1 MTKKIFFLAGEQSGD
16 MHGALVIKRLKEIDP
31 TIQVS
36 GVGGSQMKAAGMDCI
51 YSCDDLAVIGFLEV
65 VKNIGKL
72 LGIEKGIKGW
82 LKKEKPDMV
91 VLIDYP
97 GFNKRIAKIAKGLG
111 IHVVYYITPQVWAW
125 NSGRV
130 KGFTEV
136 IDEAIVVFPF
146 EVDIWAKAGCKTNYF
161 GHPLISICRPSVTRE
176 DFLSE
181 FGIKGNPV
189 ISLMPGSRKQE
200 IGYILPELI
209 AAAKLIRKELPEVQ
223 FLLPAANAISDELIK
238 ETVELGDLPLKIVR
252 NRTYDA
258 VGASDLCIVASGT
271 ATLETAI
278 IGTPLMIV
286 YQANWLTRQLS
297 KYIIESENI
306 GMPNVIAGKRI
317 VPEFIRETFY
327 APYMASEAVDIIRNE
342 DRRKQIKTD
351 LANVKAQL
359 GEPGADERVA
369 EYLCKQL
376 QEIGIA

>member
-31 TIQVS
+31 TIEIS
-36 GVGGSQMKAAGMDCI
+36 GVGGVQMQAAGMNCI
-51 YSCDDLAVIGFLEV
+51 YSCDELAVIGFLEV
-65 VKNIGKL
+65 IKNIGRL
-72 LGIEKGIKGW
+72 LSIEKGIKGW
-82 LKKEKPDMV
+82 LKHEKPDMV
-91 VLIDYP
+91 ILIDYP
-97 GFNKRIAKIAKGLG
+97 GFNKRIAKIAKSLG
-111 IHVVYYITPQVWAW
+111 IHVLYYITPQVWAW

-130 KGFTEV
+130 KGFTEI
-136 IDEAIVVFPF
+136 IDEAVVVFPF
-146 EVDIWAKAGCKTNYF
+146 EVDIWSKAGCKTNYF
-161 GHPLISICRPSVTRE
+161 GHPLISVCKPTATRDE
-176 DFLSE
+176 LLKE
-181 FGIKGNPV
+181 LNITGNPI

-200 IGYILPELI
+200 IGYILPELVET
-209 AAAKLIRKELPEVQ
+209 AKIIKKEMPEAY
-223 FLLPAANAISDELIK
+223 FLLPAANAITDELIK
-238 ETVELGDLPLKIVR
+238 ETVDLSSLPIKIVR
-252 NRTYDA
+252 NRTYDV

-327 APYMASEAVDIIRNE
+327 APYMASEAIEILTNE
-342 DRRKQIKTD
+342 NRRKQIKSD
-351 LANVKAQL
+351 LMSVKAQL

-369 EYLCKQL
+369 EYVFKQL
-376 QEIGIA
+376 QELNNA